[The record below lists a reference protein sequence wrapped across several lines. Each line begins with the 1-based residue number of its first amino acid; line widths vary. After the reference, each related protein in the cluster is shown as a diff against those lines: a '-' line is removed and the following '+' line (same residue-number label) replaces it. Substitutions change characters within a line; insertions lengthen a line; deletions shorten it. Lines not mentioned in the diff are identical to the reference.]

1 MNKRALF
8 AALALL
14 PLFAQAEIKTIKDV
28 LGREV
33 KVEVPV
39 KRAVLAFYY
48 PDYIAVTGADKF
60 KNVIGIS
67 REFWEKF
74 NPGSW
79 AMFKQKLPTLQN
91 IADIGNINT
100 GTFSLEKTL
109 ALKPD
114 VLILADWQYKA
125 IATHLPRIKAA
136 GIPVVVVDFNA
147 ETVARHTRS
156 AEIFGELNG
165 TQARAKN
172 CRRIRPRHC
181 RYPKTR
187 RARQA
192 VQTENLYRVRRQR
205 PVRIQLHLRQR
216 YVGRDCRHSRR
227 QQYRRALR

>member
-8 AALALL
+8 TALALL

-33 KVEVPV
+33 KVDVPV

-60 KNVIGIS
+60 KNASAFRVSFGRNSI
-67 REFWEKF
+67 
-74 NPGSW
+74 PAAW

-91 IADIGNINT
+91 IADIGNIST

-125 IATHLPRIKAA
+125 VATHLPRIEA
-136 GIPVVVVDFNA
+136 G
-147 ETVARHTRS
+147 RHTR
-156 AEIFGELNG
+156 
-165 TQARAKN
+165 
-172 CRRIRPRHC
+172 RRGRFQR
-181 RYPKTR
+181 RNR
-187 RARQA
+187 RAAHAQCGNFR
-192 VQTENLYRVRRQR
+192 
-205 PVRIQLHLRQR
+205 
-216 YVGRDCRHSRR
+216 
-227 QQYRRALR
+227 